1 MKMKVIILNKKEKDV
16 LLKVLAQLVTKP
28 KCPYELTTILEKLD
42 WRMYKYVFEHPELFK
57 TNI

>member
-1 MKMKVIILNKKEKDV
+1 MKIIFLKKKEKDV

>member
-1 MKMKVIILNKKEKDV
+1 MKIIFLNKKEKEV

-42 WRMYKYVFEHPELFK
+42 WRMYKYVLEHSELFK
-57 TNI
+57 TND

>member
-1 MKMKVIILNKKEKDV
+1 MKIICLNEKEKDV

-42 WRMYKYVFEHPELFK
+42 WRMYKYVFEHSKLFK
-57 TNI
+57 TND